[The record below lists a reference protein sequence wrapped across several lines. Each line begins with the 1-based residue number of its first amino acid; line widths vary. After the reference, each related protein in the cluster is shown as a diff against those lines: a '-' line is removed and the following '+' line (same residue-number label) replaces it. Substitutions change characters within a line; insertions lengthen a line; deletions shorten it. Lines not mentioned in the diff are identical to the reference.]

1 MADELPSA
9 SATRAGRPALGGK
22 RPDGG
27 SAAGAGRVAS
37 SNSPDDIRADVVA
50 GAIGWTGPLVVL
62 GARTLLLVLAQASVA
77 AVYILRDGSSPWG
90 AAAAWWSVSWTVADL
105 GCLILLDRFTRRE
118 GRWITDLFGRVRLR
132 WGHDVLLGLGLWLAI
147 LPVFMLG
154 AMLASELI
162 YGSLQPPLY
171 PGQVGERVLPLW
183 AVIYSFASVV
193 LWSATEEASYQG
205 YVLPRLEA
213 LTGRPWRAVLLV
225 GLWWA
230 CQHSFL
236 PLILDW
242 RWVIFRLL
250 AFLPGVLL
258 LIVAYRKIRRL
269 TPLVVAHWPMDIAA
283 LLMTLRL

>member
-1 MADELPSA
+1 MADELE
-9 SATRAGRPALGGK
+9 TT
-22 RPDGG
+22 
-27 SAAGAGRVAS
+27 SAARGDGPVTS
-37 SNSPDDIRADVVA
+37 SWSPGDIRADVVA
-50 GAIGWTGPLVVL
+50 GAIGWAGPLVVL

-77 AVYILRDGSSPWG
+77 AVYLLRGSSSPWG
-90 AAAAWWSVSWTVADL
+90 AAAAWWSVSWTMADL
-105 GCLILLDRFTRRE
+105 GCLFLLGRFTRRE
-118 GRWITDLFGRVRLR
+118 GRRITDLFGPVRLR
-132 WGHDVLLGLGLWLAI
+132 RGHDVFLGLGLWLAI
-147 LPVFMLG
+147 FPVFMLG
-154 AMLASELI
+154 ALLASGLI

-225 GLWWA
+225 GLCWA
-230 CQHSFL
+230 FQHSVL

-242 RWVIFRLL
+242 RWVVFRFL

-258 LIVAYRKIRRL
+258 LIATYWKIRRL
-269 TPLVVAHWPMDIAA
+269 APLIVAHWPMDVAA